1 MVRIHSMIDDDDWD
15 KLLDRIDEGNLL
27 PIIGWGVTT
36 FGENDAL
43 LTPWLAGELA
53 KKLRVSLD
61 GLPHEFT
68 LSDVIT
74 RYLMS
79 GNERDDV
86 YGAVHKILKDA
97 KLVPGETLKQLA
109 SVTGLKLLLSMTPDS
124 LLKQA
129 IDSVKYGGHDAT
141 TTCQFSPKLAKY
153 DTPGRLQDLHSRPES
168 TVCHILGKSGTAVE
182 GFVTWDDD
190 LLEFVLKLNE
200 CLGPDL
206 MPNLSKDLED
216 KSVVILALG
225 VSYSDWLMRFFLR
238 VIRQK
243 SLTSPDL
250 GITRLVEASD
260 PLKPENVVMFFGRV
274 ARKVIVFDLPPKE
287 FVRELAARW
296 TTRHPPAEQPAE
308 FVAISTVADEMRPG
322 AVFIS
327 YMREDEAAVRQIV
340 SRLQAAGCDVWL
352 DLDRLKSGMNFNI
365 RIEEYIRSKCSLFVS
380 VISGRT
386 EKQAE
391 SYAQRERIWASNR
404 ATGIADAE
412 RDKFYHPV
420 IVDDDLDPGQIRMEP
435 TAFNAVHRPRY
446 IGGNVDNDFCQRIHS
461 LQLEWLNRHKAGVQ

>member
-1 MVRIHSMIDDDDWD
+1 MIDEDDWD
-15 KLLDRIDEGNLL
+15 RLLDRIDEGNLL
-27 PIIGWGVTT
+27 PIVGWGVTT
-36 FGENDAL
+36 FGEKDEL
-43 LTPWLAGELA
+43 LAPWLAGELA
-53 KKLRVSLD
+53 KKLRVSFD
-61 GLPHEFT
+61 GPPHEVT

-97 KLVPGETLKQLA
+97 KLVPGDTLKQLA
-109 SVTGLKLLLSMTPDS
+109 SMNGLKLLLSMTPDS
-124 LLKQA
+124 LLQQA
-129 IDSVKYGGHDAT
+129 IDLVRYGGQNVT
-141 TTCQFSPKLAKY
+141 NTCQFSPKLAKY
-153 DTPGRLQDLHSRPES
+153 DTPGRLQELQARTES

-190 LLEFVLKLNE
+190 LLEFVLKLNV
-200 CLGPDL
+200 CLIPAL

-243 SLTSPDL
+243 SLTSPEL

-260 PLKPENVVMFFGRV
+260 PQKPENVVMFFGRV
-274 ARKVIVFDLPPKE
+274 ARKVTVYDLPPKD

-296 TTRHPPAEQPAE
+296 AKRHPPEEQLTE
-308 FVAISTVADEMRPG
+308 FVAISTVADEMKPG

-327 YMREDEAAVRQIV
+327 YMREDEAAVRQMV

-352 DLDRLKSGMNFNI
+352 DLERLKSGMNFNI
-365 RIEEYIRSKCSLFVS
+365 RIEEYIRSKCSLVVS

-391 SYAQRERIWASNR
+391 SYAQRERIWASDR
-404 ATGIADAE
+404 ANGIADAE

-420 IVDDDLDPGQIRMEP
+420 IIDADLDPGQIRNEP
-435 TAFNAVHRPRY
+435 MTFKATHRSKFV
-446 IGGNVDNDFCQRIHS
+446 GGIVDDDFCQRIRN
-461 LQLEWLNRHKAGVQ
+461 LQLEWLNRHKGGAQ

>member
-1 MVRIHSMIDDDDWD
+1 MIDDDDWD

-27 PIIGWGVTT
+27 PIIGWGVMT
-36 FGENDAL
+36 FGENDEPLA
-43 LTPWLAGELA
+43 PWLAGELA
-53 KKLRVSLD
+53 KKLKVSLD
-61 GLPHEFT
+61 GPRLEHT
-68 LSDVIT
+68 LNDVVT

-97 KLVPGETLKQLA
+97 KLSPGETLKQLA

-129 IDSVKYGGHDAT
+129 IDSVRYGGQDAAS
-141 TTCQFSPKLAKY
+141 TCQFSPKLAKY
-153 DTPGRLQDLHSRPES
+153 DTPGRLQDLYLRPES
-168 TVCHILGKSGTAVE
+168 TICHILGKSGTAVD

-206 MPNLSKDLED
+206 MPNLSKDLQD
-216 KSVVILALG
+216 KSVVILAIG

-243 SLTSPDL
+243 PLTSPDL
-250 GITRLVEASD
+250 GITRLVESSD
-260 PLKPENVVMFFGRV
+260 SLKPENVVMFFGRV
-274 ARKVIVFDLPPKE
+274 ARKVTVFDLPPKD

-296 TTRHPPAEQPAE
+296 TRRHPPAEQSE
-308 FVAISTVADEMRPG
+308 KLVAISTVADEMNPG

-327 YMREDEAAVRQIV
+327 YMREDEAAVRQTV

-365 RIEEYIRSKCSLFVS
+365 RIEEYIRMKCSLFVS
-380 VISGRT
+380 VISGCT
-386 EKQAE
+386 EKHAE
-391 SYAQRERIWASNR
+391 SYAQRERNWASHR
-404 ATGIADAE
+404 ADGISDAE
-412 RDKFYHPV
+412 RDKFYHPI
-420 IVDDDLDPGQIRMEP
+420 IVDDGLDPGQIRNEP
-435 TAFNAVHRPRY
+435 MTFNAVHRPRY
-446 IGGNVDNDFCQRIHS
+446 IGGKVDDDFCQRIRN
-461 LQLEWLNRHKAGVQ
+461 LQLEWLNRHRRGAQ